1 MFCWPRVMKI
11 LINSKVNGNVIEFIT
26 RDMELLT

>member
-1 MFCWPRVMKI
+1 MFCWPRVMEF
-11 LINSKVNGNVIEFIT
+11 LINSKVNRNVIEFIT